1 MLLRTNEKTS
11 TGRRIYTDCD
21 GKNKKTLPIGKQ
33 TSGRRI
39 PEWCFRY
46 ISPIGRQLGHYYDRV
61 PV

>member
-11 TGRRIYTDCD
+11 TGRRIYTDRN
-21 GKNKKTLPIGKQ
+21 GKNPQPLTVGKP

-46 ISPIGRQLGHYYDRV
+46 ISPIGRQLGHYFERA